1 MKQAHAA
8 MLVTIAIAASHCGGA
23 ASTPTSP
30 SSPGTSA
37 PIPAVRAVTVTRT
50 NIEAGEE
57 ITVSA
62 SVDGVGAPGQLRYVW
77 SVQPNAGMLTPEGPT
92 LRWKA
97 PVSDPV
103 PATYVFSVTLVQSS
117 QTAIG
122 PPAAT
127 TQNGAAS
134 SPPVFVNDARREM
147 ISQSEL
153 FLRESA
159 ESSVSPD
166 AAVRNFTDSCPGKQA
181 AIEEIA
187 ANRAAYSAASVS
199 FDLQMFV
206 RSIEWANC
214 TAADGSA
221 RCALLIYDA
230 AWSRTRR
237 ADSVQETVTGTEYVQ
252 GFYEGNRWW
261 LCGARFEQK

>member
-1 MKQAHAA
+1 MKQAYAA
-8 MLVTIAIAASHCGGA
+8 TLLTLAIASSHCGGG

-37 PIPAVRAVTVTRT
+37 PIPGVRAVTVTRT

-57 ITVSA
+57 ILVSA
-62 SVDGVGAPGQLRYVW
+62 SVDGAPGQLRYIW
-77 SVQPNAGMLTPEGPT
+77 TVQPNAGTLTPEGST

-122 PPAAT
+122 SPAAG

-147 ISQSEL
+147 ISQGDL

-166 AAVRNFTDSCPGKQA
+166 AAVRNFTDSCPGRQTA
-181 AIEEIA
+181 MTEIA
-187 ANRAAYSAASVS
+187 ANRSAYSTMSVK
-199 FDLQMFV
+199 FDLQLFI

-230 AWSRTRR
+230 TWTRTRR
-237 ADSVQETVTGTEYVQ
+237 ADSVQEAVTGTQYLQ
-252 GFYEGNRWW
+252 GFYERNRWW
-261 LCGARFEQK
+261 LCGARFEEKI